1 MRTKCKFRHSV
12 ALVIPGSFKKG
23 PKATELYYLSK
34 GISRVGQKVVIYS
47 LDNKSQMEG
56 NLFIKGYSVPISKIL
71 RALMVM
77 DNVLMFPFSLRLT
90 AEIVFDQLIAALLSQ
105 QHSVV
110 VILPRLVKVA
120 EQAKRFGAVTV
131 LYGAMASPRYNLQ
144 LIRKEPFVERR
155 LKMMIKFHYKQMKYI
170 DHVLALSTFS
180 AKTYTQDGI
189 PSTHIHVTPL
199 GVNRDNFESRKT
211 YPPKC
216 RFLFIA
222 NMQGLKGESY
232 LLKAWEKAGLDK
244 SKAELIICGRACDS
258 IYRQIISLQRKCK
271 NIHYMGCVE
280 KEKVIGQYKQSSVFV
295 YPTLSEGMPRVVL
308 EAMSCGLPVI
318 STPVVEG
325 LVEDGING
333 FIVNFRDIDSL
344 ADRLR
349 WFVNNPESIPRM
361 GHHSLEIVRRY
372 TWENFELAVEESFK
386 RIIKTGER

>member
-47 LDNKSQMEG
+47 LDSESWIEG
-56 NLFIKGYSVPISKIL
+56 DLFIKGLFSPVSKIL
-71 RALMVM
+71 RALMFM
-77 DNVLMFPFSLRLT
+77 NNVIPFPFSLRLT
-90 AEIVFDQLIAALLSQ
+90 AEIIFDQLIAALLPQ

-110 VILPRLVKVA
+110 VVLPRLVKVA

-131 LYGAMASPRYNLQ
+131 LYGAMASPGYNLQ
-144 LIRKEPFVERR
+144 LICKEPFVEGR
-155 LKMMIKFHYKQMKYI
+155 LKMMIKFHHKQMKYI

-180 AKTYTQDGI
+180 AKTYMRDGI
-189 PSTHIHVTPL
+189 PPTHIHVTPL

-211 YPPKC
+211 YPSKC

-244 SKAELIICGRACDS
+244 SKAELIICGRACGS
-258 IYRQIISLQRKCK
+258 IYRQIMSLQRRYK
-271 NIHYMGCVE
+271 NVHYMGYVE
-280 KEKVIGQYKQSSVFV
+280 KEKVIEQYRQSSVFV
-295 YPTLSEGMPRVVL
+295 FPTLSEGMPKVVL

-333 FIVNFRDIDSL
+333 FLVNFRDIDSL
-344 ADRLR
+344 ADRLW

-372 TWENFELAVEESFK
+372 TWENFELAVEESFR
-386 RIIKTGER
+386 RIIKLGER